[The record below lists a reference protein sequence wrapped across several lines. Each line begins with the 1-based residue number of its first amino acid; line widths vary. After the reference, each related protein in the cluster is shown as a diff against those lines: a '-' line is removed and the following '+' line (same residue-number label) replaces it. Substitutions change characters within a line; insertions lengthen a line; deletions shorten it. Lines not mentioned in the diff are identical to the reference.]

1 MFLNVVVTLS
11 LNPLNFLIAQLTPFF
26 IGLTM
31 LSFVLFQ
38 TRLAM
43 SRTPVNIFVV
53 LFFKFVNRCL
63 TKSTIPFITVLK
75 NESIAFQILEIIFL
89 IAVVIVVI
97 VLLIDVKRFLTKST
111 IHFITVENTLRMPV
125 HILLIGLL
133 NNFIKLVTP
142 FNSFPKNDSWTKF
155 QTNSIA
161 PEKICLTPSHSFEKS
176 PVNNPENVFTN
187 PMITFKPPFI
197 TPLMFS
203 HTILTTASTALK
215 VKSNMPLI
223 SGSVNLTAPNAASST
238 GLTTFHMPPNTF
250 EKACRKLD
258 PSLSQND
265 FISEIFSLKKPTIAP
280 MALETRSRI
289 VLKAFLI
296 PSTIDN
302 TDSLVVKNSLIPD
315 TAFRN
320 ASFNLF
326 TVPRNVSDF

>member
-1 MFLNVVVTLS
+1 
-11 LNPLNFLIAQLTPFF
+11 
-26 IGLTM
+26 M

-53 LFFKFVNRCL
+53 LCFKFVNRCL

-89 IAVVIVVI
+89 IADVIVVI
-97 VLLIDVKRFLTKST
+97 VLLIDVKRFITKST

-161 PEKICLTPSHSFEKS
+161 PENICLTPCHMFEKS
-176 PVNNPENVFTN
+176 PVNNPENVLIN
-187 PMITFKPPFI
+187 PIMMSNPPLI
-197 TPLMFS
+197 TPSMLF
-203 HTILTTASTALK
+203 HTILTISKTALNVTSK
-215 VKSNMPLI
+215 MPLI
-223 SGSVNLTAPNAASST
+223 TGNANLTAPNTASST

-250 EKACRKLD
+250 EKACRKLE

-265 FISEIFSLKKPTIAP
+265 VMTAILSWKNPTTAPIA
-280 MALETRSRI
+280 
-289 VLKAFLI
+289 
-296 PSTIDN
+296 
-302 TDSLVVKNSLIPD
+302 
-315 TAFRN
+315 
-320 ASFNLF
+320 
-326 TVPRNVSDF
+326 